1 MITAGG
7 FTPTQV
13 AQITGLTFQTVN
25 CWDRTGIVI
34 PSIMQSRGRGHN
46 REYSFNDIIAVKVA
60 AELRAGGLPMHSVR
74 KVLDFMREKNLIRTP
89 LSSSWIITDGE
100 KVYEPKSDAELLSLI
115 KQPGQGAIKVTL
127 DLKKAVDDLSRSLVS
142 IVDQQQKTA

>member
-1 MITAGG
+1 MERKNYRWY
-7 FTPTQV
+7 PYV
-13 AQITGLTFQTVN
+13 AAIFVTCL
-25 CWDRTGIVI
+25 IV
-34 PSIMQSRGRGHN
+34 SN
-46 REYSFNDIIAVKVA
+46 IIAVKVA
-60 AELRAGGLPMHSVR
+60 AELRSGGLPMHSVR

-100 KVYEPKSDAELLSLI
+100 DVYEPKSDAELLSLI

-142 IVDQQQKTA
+142 VVDQQQKTA